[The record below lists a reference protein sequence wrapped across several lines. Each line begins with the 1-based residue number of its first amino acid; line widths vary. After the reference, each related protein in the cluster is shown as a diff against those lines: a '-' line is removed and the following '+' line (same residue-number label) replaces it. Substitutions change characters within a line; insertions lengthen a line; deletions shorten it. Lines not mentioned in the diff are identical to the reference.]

1 MSVTETN
8 RFVLFVE
15 MYSEELSIDKYT
27 LVANEELF

>member
-8 RFVLFVE
+8 RFVIFVE
-15 MYSEELSIDKYT
+15 MYFEELSIDKYT